1 MVEMRSVRGL
11 VAPALLGLVLGAC
24 GGGGDEAEAPAEG
37 GAPAAAATEH
47 PVPEATA
54 GNVHGTVKFTGTP
67 AAAEPIDMSDEATCQ
82 QAHGGNPTKRVA
94 IVAGD
99 GGLANV
105 FVYVKEGLDAS
116 LQFPAGDG
124 ATLDQVNCEYQPHV
138 LALSTGEQ
146 LTVKNSDTFLHN
158 INATPTANRGFN
170 RSQPQQGMEFQT
182 AFTTPEVMIP
192 VRCDVHGWM
201 EAFVGVT
208 AHPYHAVT
216 PENGTFALDRL
227 PPGNYVIEAWHERYG
242 TQTQN
247 VTVATGQTAEVTFT
261 FDASMA
267 GREVPM
273 GPALVIDH
281 HAGTLKRVS
290 QQ

>member
-1 MVEMRSVRGL
+1 M
-11 VAPALLGLVLGAC
+11 ALAGCG
-24 GGGGDEAEAPAEG
+24 GGGGDEAAPAAGG
-37 GAPAAAATEH
+37 GAPAAGAVTEH
-47 PVPEATA
+47 PVDAATA
-54 GNVHGTVKFTGTP
+54 GNIHGTVKFTGAAP
-67 AAAEPIDMSDEATCQ
+67 APEPLDMSDEPTCV
-82 QAHGGNPTKRVA
+82 QAHGGKPMKQLAV
-94 IVAGD
+94 VGPD

-116 LQFPAGDG
+116 LKFPAGEP
-124 ATLDQVNCEYQPHV
+124 AVLDQSGCEYKPHV
-138 LALSTGEQ
+138 LALSAGEQ
-146 LTVKNSDTFLHN
+146 LTVRNSDTFLHN

-170 RSQPQQGMEFQT
+170 RSQPNQGMEFQT
-182 AFTTPEVMIP
+182 AFPTPEVMIP

-227 PPGNYVIEAWHERYG
+227 PPGSYVVEAWHERFG

-247 VTVATGQTAEVTFT
+247 VTVATGQTADVSFT
-261 FDASMA
+261 FSAA
-267 GREVPM
+267 TANGP
-273 GPALVIDH
+273 GPLAPALVIDH
-281 HAGTLKRVS
+281 HTGTLRRVS